1 MIKFTPLNDQIL
13 IRMDSRRVSET
24 LHVPGQSQKVLP
36 SGEVLAVGR
45 GVMTAQGFHGPQ
57 VAVGDHVAI
66 DLKGGW
72 RTLPLDETQEIYV
85 CVSESQVL
93 GKLEGASRDSVW
105 FKALLDEDTH
115 SLLV

>member
-13 IRMDSRRVSET
+13 IRLDARRVSET

-45 GVMTAQGFHGPQ
+45 GVMTAQGFAGPQ

-66 DLKGGW
+66 DLKPGW
-72 RTLPLDETQEIYV
+72 RTLPLDKSSEIYIA
-85 CVSESQVL
+85 VSEAQVI
-93 GKLEGASRDSVW
+93 GKLEGATRDSAW
-105 FKALLDEDTH
+105 FAALEERSD
-115 SLLV
+115 LLV